1 MDRAKSSRTVIT
13 SLSSSSSSSTFSNSS
28 SLSNSSTSITL
39 PARHKKMEGRGK
51 CSEEDL
57 VAKEEELPD
66 DDRSLSRKSSQSS
79 FIESRKSSVTNM
91 GGGRE
96 ERGNSET
103 SCDLASVGRE
113 LESWSQGESKEPPTD
128 GETEEHLLVSC
139 TASSYFTP
147 TEGLDR
153 DKQSEEKR

>member
-1 MDRAKSSRTVIT
+1 
-13 SLSSSSSSSTFSNSS
+13 
-28 SLSNSSTSITL
+28 
-39 PARHKKMEGRGK
+39 MEGKEK
-51 CSEEDL
+51 CFEEDL
-57 VAKEEELPD
+57 DAKEKELLD

-91 GGGRE
+91 RGGRRE
-96 ERGNSET
+96 ERGSCET

-113 LESWSQGESKEPPTD
+113 LESWSQVESKEPPMEEKREE
-128 GETEEHLLVSC
+128 ETEEHLFVSC

-147 TEGLDR
+147 TEGLGR

>member
-1 MDRAKSSRTVIT
+1 
-13 SLSSSSSSSTFSNSS
+13 
-28 SLSNSSTSITL
+28 
-39 PARHKKMEGRGK
+39 MEGRGK

-57 VAKEEELPD
+57 DAGEEELPD

-79 FIESRKSSVTNM
+79 LIESRKSSVTNVR

-96 ERGNSET
+96 GRGCSET
-103 SCDLASVGRE
+103 SCDLASVRRE
-113 LESWSQGESKEPPTD
+113 LESWSQGESKEPPTED
-128 GETEEHLLVSC
+128 GREEHVLVSC

-153 DKQSEEKR
+153 DKQAEEKR

>member
-1 MDRAKSSRTVIT
+1 
-13 SLSSSSSSSTFSNSS
+13 
-28 SLSNSSTSITL
+28 
-39 PARHKKMEGRGK
+39 MEGKEK
-51 CSEEDL
+51 CFEEDL
-57 VAKEEELPD
+57 DAKEEELPD

-91 GGGRE
+91 RGGRRL

-103 SCDLASVGRE
+103 SCDLASVRRD
-113 LESWSQGESKEPPTD
+113 LESWSQGESKEPPTED
-128 GETEEHLLVSC
+128 GTEEHVLVSC

>member
-1 MDRAKSSRTVIT
+1 M
-13 SLSSSSSSSTFSNSS
+13 
-28 SLSNSSTSITL
+28 

-57 VAKEEELPD
+57 DAKEEEFPD

-103 SCDLASVGRE
+103 SCDLASVRRE

>member
-1 MDRAKSSRTVIT
+1 
-13 SLSSSSSSSTFSNSS
+13 
-28 SLSNSSTSITL
+28 
-39 PARHKKMEGRGK
+39 MEGRGK

-57 VAKEEELPD
+57 DAKEEELPD

-91 GGGRE
+91 RGGRRE

-113 LESWSQGESKEPPTD
+113 LESWSQRESKEPPTD

>member
-1 MDRAKSSRTVIT
+1 MERKEKCFEEGLD
-13 SLSSSSSSSTFSNSS
+13 
-28 SLSNSSTSITL
+28 
-39 PARHKKMEGRGK
+39 AR
-51 CSEEDL
+51 
-57 VAKEEELPD
+57 EEELPD

-91 GGGRE
+91 RGGRE

-103 SCDLASVGRE
+103 SCDLARVGRE
-113 LESWSQGESKEPPTD
+113 LGSWSQGESKEPPTED
-128 GETEEHLLVSC
+128 GREEHVLVSC

-153 DKQSEEKR
+153 DKQAEEKR

>member
-1 MDRAKSSRTVIT
+1 
-13 SLSSSSSSSTFSNSS
+13 
-28 SLSNSSTSITL
+28 
-39 PARHKKMEGRGK
+39 MEGRGK

-57 VAKEEELPD
+57 DAKEEELPD

-113 LESWSQGESKEPPTD
+113 LESWSQGESKEPPMEEKREE
-128 GETEEHLLVSC
+128 ETKEHLLVSC